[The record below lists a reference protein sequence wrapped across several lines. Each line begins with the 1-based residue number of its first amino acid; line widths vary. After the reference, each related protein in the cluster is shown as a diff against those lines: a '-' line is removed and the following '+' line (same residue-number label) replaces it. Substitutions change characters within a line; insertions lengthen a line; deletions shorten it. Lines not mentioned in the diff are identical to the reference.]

1 MSNGLWCSS
10 CGHPAELLGPS
21 LDPDHPLVL
30 CQRVNGAGHIVH
42 PAPVPGICDSAELG
56 EVMREHQAEKARIN
70 HRKHTAYL
78 VKSCPHCQR
87 MRAAWPTR

>member
-30 CQRVNGAGHIVH
+30 CQRVTPKGHIAH
-42 PAPVPGICDSAELG
+42 PEPRPGIIDTVELG
-56 EVMREHQAEKARIN
+56 EVMRAHRADAERRAHRNHTDRLRPKCSYCQA
-70 HRKHTAYL
+70 L
-78 VKSCPHCQR
+78 
-87 MRAAWPTR
+87 RAAVFAP